1 MKKAADCTAAI
12 FRKGERK
19 KKKYMK
25 SFSAGPP
32 RKEK

>member
-1 MKKAADCTAAI
+1 MKKAADHTAAI

-25 SFSAGPP
+25 SFPADLP